1 MRKSKK
7 ALLIIVPALVILTLL
22 FANLDIK
29 TAFCGDENKKEMI
42 VNEIVQFLKDK
53 NVKLS
58 DSKLERMAGTVYEE
72 SGLYDLDYRLVLAI
86 IKVESNF
93 RFNVTSRSGATGLMQ
108 IKPSLAKFI
117 SKSTGIEFKS
127 AKDLHEPDNN
137 IKLGTYHISKLME
150 DFENVHAALHAYNV
164 GAKKAQKRL
173 NKENEPNTPFTKR
186 VLKEYQKNTSL
197 LPEP

>member
-7 ALLIIVPALVILTLL
+7 ALLIIMPALAILTLL
-22 FANLDIK
+22 FANFDIR
-29 TAFCGDENKKEMI
+29 TAFCGDGSKKEMI
-42 VNEIVQFLKDK
+42 VSEIVQFLKDK

-58 DSKLERMAGTVYEE
+58 DGKLESMAGTVYEE
-72 SGLYDLDYRLVLAI
+72 SRLYDLDYRLVLAI

-93 RFNVTSRSGATGLMQ
+93 RFGVTSRDGSKGLMQ

-117 SKSTGIEFKS
+117 SGSVGIEYRNS
-127 AKDLHEPDNN
+127 RDLHQPDNN

-150 DFENVHAALHAYNV
+150 DFKNVHAALHAYNV
-164 GAKKAQKRL
+164 GTKKAQKRL
-173 NKENEPNTPFTKR
+173 AKEDEPNTPFTRR